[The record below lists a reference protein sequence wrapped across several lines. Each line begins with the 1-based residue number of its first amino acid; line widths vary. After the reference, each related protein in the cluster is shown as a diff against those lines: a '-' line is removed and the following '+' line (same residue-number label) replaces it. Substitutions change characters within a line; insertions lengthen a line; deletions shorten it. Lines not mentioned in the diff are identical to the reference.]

1 MPQNVGLDVARSITP
16 IKDELDIDAVV
27 QAIRTV
33 HAGAKPLID
42 EAQAT
47 AIRQDFSRQ
56 LREKREAE
64 HHALA
69 AKNQK
74 AGDTFLAEHAKQ
86 ARIKTTAS
94 CLQYQVLREGKGAKP
109 VASDTV
115 RVNYVGTG
123 LDGRKFESTYDTDH
137 PAEFVLN
144 QVMPGWTE
152 AWR

>member
-74 AGDTFLAEHAKQ
+74 AVTRSWPNTPSKRGSRPPPRACNTRCCAK
-86 ARIKTTAS
+86 
-94 CLQYQVLREGKGAKP
+94 AKAP
-109 VASDTV
+109 S
-115 RVNYVGTG
+115 
-123 LDGRKFESTYDTDH
+123 
-137 PAEFVLN
+137 P
-144 QVMPGWTE
+144 
-152 AWR
+152 